1 MTIVIGIIFIIA
13 QIIIGILY
21 GLQAA
26 ENRALKRALRDQP
39 DEPIHWYILYD
50 ESFET
55 AIEMVQCA
63 INTYEEKGCRVIN
76 SRQDEGTMWFQFDIG
91 HEIMAIDVTEE
102 WDFKLPKKGARPYVM
117 IDSTIDGELTK
128 GIMEKIGAT
137 NTIVQFLLF
146 NNEGED

>member
-26 ENRALKRALRDQP
+26 ENRALRRTLRDQP
-39 DEPIHWYILYD
+39 DEPVHWYILYD

-55 AIEMVQCA
+55 AIEMVQGA

-91 HEIMAIDVTEE
+91 HEIMAIDVSEE
-102 WDFKLPKKGARPYVM
+102 WDFKLPKKGVRPYVM
-117 IDSTIDGELTK
+117 IDSTIDGELVK

>member
-26 ENRALKRALRDQP
+26 ENRALRRALRDQP

-76 SRQDEGTMWFQFDIG
+76 SRQDEGTIWFQFDIG

>member
-1 MTIVIGIIFIIA
+1 MTIVTGIIFIIA

-50 ESFET
+50 ESFEA

-137 NTIVQFLLF
+137 NKIVQFLLF

>member
-1 MTIVIGIIFIIA
+1 MTIVTGIIFIIA

-26 ENRALKRALRDQP
+26 ENRALRRALRDQP

>member
-26 ENRALKRALRDQP
+26 ENRALRRALRDQP
-39 DEPIHWYILYD
+39 DEPVHWYIFYD

-55 AIEMVQCA
+55 AIEMVQGA
-63 INTYEEKGCRVIN
+63 IKTYEEKGCRVTK
-76 SRQDEGTMWFQFDIG
+76 SRQDEGTIWFQFDIG

>member
-13 QIIIGILY
+13 QIIIGVLY

-26 ENRALKRALRDQP
+26 ENRALKRVLRDQP
-39 DEPIHWYILYD
+39 DEPVHWYILYD

-102 WDFKLPKKGARPYVM
+102 WDFKLPKKGVRPYVM

>member
-13 QIIIGILY
+13 QIIIGVLY

-26 ENRALKRALRDQP
+26 ENRALKRVLRDQP
-39 DEPIHWYILYD
+39 DEPVHWYILYD

-63 INTYEEKGCRVIN
+63 INTYEEKGCMVIN

-102 WDFKLPKKGARPYVM
+102 WDFKLPKKGVRPYVM

>member
-1 MTIVIGIIFIIA
+1 MTIGSGIVLIIL

-21 GLQAA
+21 WRQVA
-26 ENRALKRALRDQP
+26 ENRALRRILQDQP
-39 DEPIHWYILYD
+39 DESVHWYILYD

-55 AIEMVQCA
+55 AIEMVQGA
-63 INTYEEKGCRVIN
+63 IKTYEEKGCRVTK
-76 SRQDEGTMWFQFDIG
+76 SRQDEGTLWFQFDIG

-102 WDFKLPKKGARPYVM
+102 WDFKLPKKGVRPYVM

-137 NTIVQFLLF
+137 NKIVQFLLF
-146 NNEGED
+146 NDEGEN

>member
-1 MTIVIGIIFIIA
+1 
-13 QIIIGILY
+13 
-21 GLQAA
+21 
-26 ENRALKRALRDQP
+26 
-39 DEPIHWYILYD
+39 
-50 ESFET
+50 
-55 AIEMVQCA
+55 MVQCA

>member
-1 MTIVIGIIFIIA
+1 MTIVTGIIFIIA

>member
-13 QIIIGILY
+13 QIIIGVLY

-26 ENRALKRALRDQP
+26 ENRALKRVLRDQP
-39 DEPIHWYILYD
+39 DEPVHWYILYD

-102 WDFKLPKKGARPYVM
+102 WDFKLPKKGVRPYVM

-146 NNEGED
+146 NNEGEE

>member
-26 ENRALKRALRDQP
+26 ENRALRCALRDQP
-39 DEPIHWYILYD
+39 DEPVHWYILYD

-55 AIEMVQCA
+55 AIEMVQGA
-63 INTYEEKGCRVIN
+63 INTYEEKGCKVIN
-76 SRQDEGTMWFQFDIG
+76 SRQDEGTIWFQFDIG

-102 WDFKLPKKGARPYVM
+102 WDFKLPKKGVRPYVM
-117 IDSTIDGELTK
+117 IDSTIDGELVK

>member
-26 ENRALKRALRDQP
+26 ENRALRRALRDQP
-39 DEPIHWYILYD
+39 DEPVYWYILYD

-76 SRQDEGTMWFQFDIG
+76 SRKDEGTMWFQFDIG

-117 IDSTIDGELTK
+117 IDSTIDGELAK

-146 NNEGED
+146 NDEGED

>member
-1 MTIVIGIIFIIA
+1 
-13 QIIIGILY
+13 
-21 GLQAA
+21 
-26 ENRALKRALRDQP
+26 
-39 DEPIHWYILYD
+39 
-50 ESFET
+50 
-55 AIEMVQCA
+55 MVQCA
-63 INTYEEKGCRVIN
+63 IKTYEEKGCRVTK
-76 SRQDEGTMWFQFDIG
+76 SRQDEGTLWFQFDIG

-117 IDSTIDGELTK
+117 IDSTIDGELMK